1 MFLLERQILRVNLTD
16 GGIRQEDIPAKVGRD
31 FIGGRPLAAR
41 YLYGELQP
49 GIDPLGPDNIL
60 IFVAGP
66 LAGSGARGV
75 NRWLAVTK
83 SPLSGGFIRS
93 VGGSDFGAWL
103 HSAGYE
109 MLILTGQAAEPVY
122 LYLSPGGRVEIR
134 PARDLWGKGTR
145 ETQDELRRRHGQGAR
160 VACIGPAGEN
170 LVRYAGIISNHST
183 AARGGAGTI
192 MGSKRLKAL
201 VIEAEVG
208 AEGGI
213 PAADRDL
220 LARLLQRQEE
230 LLNRRDHRAPLPGA
244 LRGAVLPT
252 HNFQGLWQADIDTVD
267 QPRLLERKGPEFQ
280 TYWALGANP
289 GHLDPDLIARANE
302 RCNDLGLDTVSAGAS
317 IAFACELQQKGL
329 LQAEGFDLGWE
340 RPEATMELIRMIA
353 YRAGIGDLL
362 AEGVKRAAEHIG
374 SGAMEYA
381 MTIKGIEMPGY
392 DPRVRP
398 LHGLGMAVSAL
409 GGSYCYGKALHAGLF
424 AADREGEDLVG
435 QVSRIQEMT
444 AGLETGIGC
453 LFAYLGGW
461 LPLELMAEMVTAVTG
476 TEVALENMTAA
487 AERSLTLERAFNLRE
502 GLGSAT
508 DTLPERFLREGIA
521 DGGIEA
527 GPFTRLPELVQAYYR
542 RRGWDAE
549 GRPAPATL
557 ARLGLELVRLDQ
569 PREFKVA
576 FSRELI

>member
-1 MFLLERQILRVNLTD
+1 MLERQILRVNLTD
-16 GGIRQEDIPAKVGRD
+16 GSIRQEDIPAKVCRD

-41 YLYGELQP
+41 YLYGEIQP
-49 GIDPLGPDNIL
+49 GINPLGPDNLL
-60 IFVAGP
+60 IFIAGP

-109 MLILTGQAAEPVY
+109 MLILSGQAAEPVY
-122 LYLSPGGRVEIR
+122 LYLGPGGRVEIR
-134 PARDLWGKGTR
+134 PARDLWGMGTG
-145 ETQDELRRRHGQGAR
+145 ETGDELRRRHGQGAR

-170 LVRYAGIISNHST
+170 LVRYASIISNHST
-183 AARGGAGTI
+183 AARGGAGTV

-201 VIEAEVG
+201 VVEVEPDVPV
-208 AEGGI
+208 AN
-213 PAADRDL
+213 RDL
-220 LARLLQRQEE
+220 WSRLLQRQEE
-230 LLNRRDHRAPLPGA
+230 LINRRDHRAPLPGA
-244 LRGAVLPT
+244 LKGAVLPT
-252 HNFQGLWQADIDTVD
+252 RNFQGIWKTDIDTVD

-280 TYWALGANP
+280 TYWALGANQ

-302 RCNDLGLDTVSAGAS
+302 RCDDLGLDTVSAGAS
-317 IAFACELQQKGL
+317 IAFACELQQRGL
-329 LQAEGFDLGWE
+329 LKTGGFDLGWE
-340 RPEATMELIRMIA
+340 RPDSIMELIRMIA

-374 SGAMEYA
+374 SGAREYA

-424 AADREGEDLVG
+424 AAGREGEDLVG
-435 QVSRIQEMT
+435 QVSRIQEIT
-444 AGLETGIGC
+444 VGLETGIGC

-461 LPLELMAEMVTAVTG
+461 LPLEVMAGMLTAVTG
-476 TEVALENMTAA
+476 TEITLENITAA
-487 AERSLTLERAFNLRE
+487 AERSLTLERSFNLRE
-502 GLGSAT
+502 GLGRET
-508 DTLPERFLREGIA
+508 DTLPERFLREGIK
-521 DGGIEA
+521 DGDFTA
-527 GPFTRLPELVQAYYR
+527 GPFTLLPELARAYYR

-549 GRPAPATL
+549 GRPMPATL
-557 ARLGLELVRLDQ
+557 DRLGLELVRLDQ
-569 PREFKVA
+569 PQEFKVA